1 MFAAI
6 RLILILV
13 ILAAIGFAGWY
24 ITGLRGELAVSESN
38 NTKLQDS
45 VILQQELIDQIKR
58 DVESVQKANETISK
72 SIQDQNKDL
81 NSLQNRFN
89 TNADG
94 STRDIGKIAITNT
107 PSIERAINKG
117 SIAAAR
123 CIEIASGA
131 PLTEEE
137 RNAKTKQQINKEC
150 PSIANPNYVPS
161 K

>member
-13 ILAAIGFAGWY
+13 ILAALGGAAWY
-24 ITGLRGELAVSESN
+24 ITGLRGQLAVSEAA
-38 NTKLQDS
+38 NTQLQDS
-45 VILQQELIDQIKR
+45 VIMQQEVIKQIKE
-58 DVESVQKANETISK
+58 DVEKVQKANETISE
-72 SIQDQNKDL
+72 SIKNQNKDL

-89 TNADG
+89 VNADG

-107 PSIERAINKG
+107 NSIERAINRG
-117 SIAAAR
+117 TINAAR

-150 PSIANPNYVPS
+150 PSIANPGYKP
-161 K
+161 